1 MPSVLTKPLAR
12 GDLLDIWDYVAAD
25 SLAKADRLLN
35 TINKQCEKLA
45 RFPEMGR
52 ARDEL
57 APSLRSFPVGKY
69 VIFYRPIEDG
79 VEVVRVLHGKREIRE
94 ATF

>member
-25 SLAKADRLLN
+25 SLTKADRLLD

-79 VEVVRVLHGKREIRE
+79 IEVVRVLHGKRDLRE
-94 ATF
+94 AF